1 MSAAYVDTSFLVAI
15 ALDERNATELARRLT
30 TFERVAASPLLDAE
44 LRSTL
49 RRESRPVDDALTQ
62 RVMWIVPDRSLSVE
76 IDQVLDAGDVRG
88 ADCLHLASA
97 LYYSAEPSALTFL
110 TLDTRQRAVA
120 KSLGFKT

>member
-30 TFERVAASPLLDAE
+30 TFERVSASPLLDAE

-76 IDQVLDAGDVRG
+76 IDQVLNAGDVRG

-97 LYYSAEPSALTFL
+97 LYYCAEPSALTFL
-110 TLDTRQRAVA
+110 TLDSRQRAVA